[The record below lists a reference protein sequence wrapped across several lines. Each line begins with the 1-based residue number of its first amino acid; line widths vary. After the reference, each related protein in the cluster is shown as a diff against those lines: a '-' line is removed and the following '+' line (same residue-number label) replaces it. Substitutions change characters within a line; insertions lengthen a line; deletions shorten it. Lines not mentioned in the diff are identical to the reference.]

1 MSPQKMAETR
11 KALFL
16 LGLACCQFSDSV
28 EWTVD
33 SYRVTSWLLLLNTK
47 HFHTGY
53 IDVLHESK
61 KRHI

>member
-28 EWTVD
+28 ESWFILEARQPRLAQ
-33 SYRVTSWLLLLNTK
+33 RVVEGGLP
-47 HFHTGY
+47 H
-53 IDVLHESK
+53 D
-61 KRHI
+61 